1 MKKYL
6 GLIANEKKLS
16 TRMKRDSGAFKTAKD
31 SVSKNKNYINQSGTY
46 DFLFIGCD
54 KESEQLTNKLVDYFN
69 RMYPTKVLINLGSYR
84 LYPDAVK
91 VFKQTLNKMKGDITF
106 DGKLGIFIGQSGA
119 GMAMCANKIKKIRA
133 AVCNNINDVFGC
145 VTQQNTNVLCVNNT
159 LIMSELSHIV
169 ESFMRLEFQPVD
181 VHMKCVDKINNM

>member
-6 GLIANEKKLS
+6 GLLVNEKKLS
-16 TRMKRDSGAFKTAKD
+16 PRSRRNSSALKTAKD
-31 SVSKNKNYINQSGTY
+31 SVTRNNNYMKQGGTY

-54 KESEQLTNKLVDYFN
+54 KESEKLTNELVDYFN

-84 LYPDAVK
+84 LFPDLTIILK
-91 VFKQTLNKMKGDITF
+91 KTLNHMKTNINF
-106 DGKLGIFIGQSGA
+106 DSKLGIFIGQSGA

-133 AVCNNINDVFGC
+133 SACNNINDVFEG
-145 VTQQNTNVLCVNNT
+145 VTKLNMNVMCLNNT
-159 LIMSELSHIV
+159 LNMSEMSHIV

-181 VHMKCVDKINNM
+181 VHVKIVDKINKI

>member
-6 GLIANEKKLS
+6 GLLANEKKLS
-16 TRMKRDSGAFKTAKD
+16 ARSRRESAALKTAKE
-31 SVSKNKNYINQSGTY
+31 SVSKNKNYMNQVGTY

-54 KESEQLTNKLVDYFN
+54 KESEKITNELVNYFN

-84 LYPDAVK
+84 MYPDALK
-91 VFKQTLNKMKGDITF
+91 VFKQTLNKMKGNVTF
-106 DGKLGIFIGQSGA
+106 DGKLAIFLGQSGA

-145 VTQQNTNVLCVNNT
+145 VTQQNMNVLCVNNN
-159 LIMSELSHIV
+159 LDMSELSHIV
-169 ESFMRLEFQPVD
+169 ESFMRLEFQSVD
-181 VHMKCVDKINNM
+181 VHIKCVDKLNKM

>member
-6 GLIANEKKLS
+6 GLLANEKKLS
-16 TRMKRDSGAFKTAKD
+16 TRSRRESSALKTAKE

-54 KESEQLTNKLVDYFN
+54 KESEKIANGLVDYFN

-84 LYPDAVK
+84 MYPDIAK
-91 VFKQTLNKMKGDITF
+91 VFKQTLNKMKGNVSF
-106 DGKLGIFIGQSGA
+106 DGKLGIFLGHSGA

-145 VTQQNTNVLCVNNT
+145 VTQQNMNVLCVNNT
-159 LIMSELSHIV
+159 LNMTELSHIV

-181 VHMKCVDKINNM
+181 VHTKCVDKINKM

>member
-6 GLIANEKKLS
+6 GLLVNEKKLS
-16 TRMKRDSGAFKTAKD
+16 PRSRHNSSALKTAKE
-31 SVSKNKNYINQSGTY
+31 SVTRNKNYMKQGGTY

-54 KESEQLTNKLVDYFN
+54 KESEKLTNQLVNYFN

-84 LYPDAVK
+84 LFPDLTIILK
-91 VFKQTLNKMKGDITF
+91 KTLNHMKTNINF
-106 DGKLGIFIGQSGA
+106 DSKLGIFIGQSGA

-145 VTQQNTNVLCVNNT
+145 VTRQNMNVMCLNNT
-159 LIMSELSHIV
+159 LNMSEMSHIV

-181 VHMKCVDKINNM
+181 VHMKCVDKINKI

>member
-6 GLIANEKKLS
+6 GLLVNEKKLS
-16 TRMKRDSGAFKTAKD
+16 PRSRKNSSAFKTAKE
-31 SVSKNKNYINQSGTY
+31 SVTRNNNYMKQGGTY

-54 KESEQLTNKLVDYFN
+54 KESEALTKELVNYFN

-84 LYPDAVK
+84 LYPDATK
-91 VFKQTLNKMKGDITF
+91 VFKQTLNKMKGNISF
-106 DGKLGIFIGQSGA
+106 DGKLGIFLGQSGA

-145 VTQQNTNVLCVNNT
+145 VTLQNINVLCLNNT
-159 LIMSELSHIV
+159 LNMSELSHIV

-181 VHMKCVDKINNM
+181 IHMKCVDKINKM

>member
-6 GLIANEKKLS
+6 GLLVNEKKLS
-16 TRMKRDSGAFKTAKD
+16 PRSRKNSSALKTAKK
-31 SVSKNKNYINQSGTY
+31 SVSRNKNYMKQGGTY

-54 KESEQLTNKLVDYFN
+54 KESEKRTNELVDYFN

-84 LYPDAVK
+84 LFVDSAK
-91 VFKQTLNKMKGDITF
+91 VFKQTLNHMKGDVNY
-106 DGKLGIFIGQSGA
+106 DSKLGIFIGQSAA

-145 VTQQNTNVLCVNNT
+145 VTRQNMNVMCLNNT
-159 LIMSELSHIV
+159 LNMSEMSHIV

-181 VHMKCVDKINNM
+181 VHVKIVDKINKM

>member
-6 GLIANEKKLS
+6 GLLVNEKKLS
-16 TRMKRDSGAFKTAKD
+16 PRSRQNSTAFNTAKK
-31 SVSKNKNYINQSGTY
+31 SVSRNNNYMKQGGTY

-54 KESEQLTNKLVDYFN
+54 KESEKITNELVDYFN

-84 LYPDAVK
+84 LYPDAAK
-91 VFKQTLNKMKGDITF
+91 VFKQTLNHMKGNINF
-106 DGKLGIFIGQSGA
+106 DGKLGIFLGQYAA
-119 GMAMCANKIKKIRA
+119 GMSMCANKIKKIRS

-145 VTQQNTNVLCVNNT
+145 VTQQNMNVMCLNNT
-159 LIMSELSHIV
+159 MNISELSHIV

-181 VHMKCVDKINNM
+181 VHLKIVDKINKM

>member
-6 GLIANEKKLS
+6 GLLVNEKKLS
-16 TRMKRDSGAFKTAKD
+16 PRSRRNSSALKTAKK
-31 SVSKNKNYINQSGTY
+31 SVIRNNNYMKSTSTY

-54 KESEQLTNKLVDYFN
+54 KESEKITNELVDYFN

-84 LYPDAVK
+84 LYPDSMII
-91 VFKQTLNKMKGDITF
+91 FKKTLNKMKGDVSY
-106 DGKLGIFIGQSGA
+106 DGKLAIFIGQSAA

-145 VTQQNTNVLCVNNT
+145 VTQQNMNVMCLNNT
-159 LIMSELSHIV
+159 LNMSELSHIV

-181 VHMKCVDKINNM
+181 VHVKNVDKINKM

>member
-6 GLIANEKKLS
+6 GLLVNEKKLS
-16 TRMKRDSGAFKTAKD
+16 PRSRRNSSALKTAKE
-31 SVSKNKNYINQSGTY
+31 SVTRNNNYMKQGGTY

-54 KESEQLTNKLVDYFN
+54 KESEKITNQLVDYFN

-84 LYPDAVK
+84 LYPDSAK
-91 VFKQTLNKMKGDITF
+91 VFKQTLNKMKGNVIF
-106 DGKLGIFIGQSGA
+106 DGKLGILIGQSAA

-145 VTQQNTNVLCVNNT
+145 VTKQNMNVMCLNNT
-159 LIMSELSHIV
+159 LNMSEMSHIV

-181 VHMKCVDKINNM
+181 VHVKIVDKINKM

>member
-6 GLIANEKKLS
+6 GLLANEKKLS
-16 TRMKRDSGAFKTAKD
+16 ARSRRESSALKTAKE

-54 KESEQLTNKLVDYFN
+54 KESEKIANGLVDYFN

-84 LYPDAVK
+84 MYPDVAK
-91 VFKQTLNKMKGDITF
+91 VFKQTLNKMKGNVTF
-106 DGKLGIFIGQSGA
+106 DGKLGIFLGHSGA

-145 VTQQNTNVLCVNNT
+145 VTQQNMNVMCLNNT
-159 LIMSELSHIV
+159 LNMSELSHIV
-169 ESFMRLEFQPVD
+169 ESFLRLEFQPVNI
-181 VHMKCVDKINNM
+181 HTKCVDKINKM

>member
-31 SVSKNKNYINQSGTY
+31 SVSKNKNYMNQGGTY

-69 RMYPTKVLINLGSYR
+69 RMYPTKVLINLGSYQ
-84 LYPDAVK
+84 LYTDSSIILK
-91 VFKQTLNKMKGDITF
+91 KTLNKMKININF
-106 DGKLGIFIGQSGA
+106 DGKLAIFISGTPI
-119 GMAMCANKIKKIRA
+119 GMAMCLNKIKKIRT
-133 AVCNNINDVFGC
+133 AVCNNINDVFEG
-145 VTQQNTNVLCVNNT
+145 VTKLNMNVMCLNNT
-159 LIMSELSHIV
+159 LNMSELSHIV

-181 VHMKCVDKINNM
+181 VHVKNVDKINKM

>member
-6 GLIANEKKLS
+6 GLLANEKKLS
-16 TRMKRDSGAFKTAKD
+16 ARSRRESSALKTAKE

-54 KESEQLTNKLVDYFN
+54 KESEKIANGLVDYFN

-84 LYPDAVK
+84 MYPDVAK
-91 VFKQTLNKMKGDITF
+91 IFKQTLNKMKGNVTF
-106 DGKLGIFIGQSGA
+106 DGKLGIFLGHSGA

-145 VTQQNTNVLCVNNT
+145 VTQQNMNVMCLNNT
-159 LIMSELSHIV
+159 LNMSELSHIV

-181 VHMKCVDKINNM
+181 VHTKCVDKINKM

>member
-6 GLIANEKKLS
+6 GLLVNEKKLS
-16 TRMKRDSGAFKTAKD
+16 PRSRRNSSALKTAKK
-31 SVSKNKNYINQSGTY
+31 SVSRNKNYMKQSGTY

-54 KESEQLTNKLVDYFN
+54 KESEKRTNELVDYFN

-84 LYPDAVK
+84 LFADATII
-91 VFKQTLNKMKGDITF
+91 FKKTLNKMKGDVNY
-106 DGKLGIFIGQSGA
+106 DSKLGIFIGQSGA

-145 VTQQNTNVLCVNNT
+145 VTKQNMNVMCLNNT
-159 LIMSELSHIV
+159 LNMSELSHIV

-181 VHMKCVDKINNM
+181 VHVKNVDKINKM

>member
-16 TRMKRDSGAFKTAKD
+16 TRMKRDSDAFKTAKD
-31 SVSKNKNYINQSGTY
+31 SVSKNKNYMNQCGTY

-54 KESEQLTNKLVDYFN
+54 KDSEQLTNKLVDYFN

-91 VFKQTLNKMKGDITF
+91 VFKQTLNKMKGNVGF
-106 DGKLGIFIGQSGA
+106 DGKLGIFLGHSGA
-119 GMAMCANKIKKIRA
+119 GMAMCANKIKNIRA

-145 VTQQNTNVLCVNNT
+145 VTQQNMNVLCLNNI
-159 LIMSELSHIV
+159 LDMSELSHIV

-181 VHMKCVDKINNM
+181 IHIKNLDKINKM

>member
-6 GLIANEKKLS
+6 GLLANEKKLS
-16 TRMKRDSGAFKTAKD
+16 TRSRRESSAFKTAKD
-31 SVSKNKNYINQSGTY
+31 SVSKNNNYINQSGTY

-54 KESEQLTNKLVDYFN
+54 KESEQITNQLVDYFN

-91 VFKQTLNKMKGDITF
+91 VFKQTLNKMKGNISY
-106 DGKLGIFIGQSGA
+106 DGKLGIFLGQSA
-119 GMAMCANKIKKIRA
+119 SGMAMCANKIKKIRA
-133 AVCNNINDVFGC
+133 AICNNINDVFGC
-145 VTQQNTNVLCVNNT
+145 VTQQNINVLCLNNI
-159 LIMSELSHIV
+159 LDMSEISHIV

-181 VHMKCVDKINNM
+181 VHIKCVDKINKM

>member
-6 GLIANEKKLS
+6 GLLANEKKLS
-16 TRMKRDSGAFKTAKD
+16 ARSRRESSALKTAKE

-54 KESEQLTNKLVDYFN
+54 KESEKIANGLVDYFN

-84 LYPDAVK
+84 MYPDVAK
-91 VFKQTLNKMKGDITF
+91 VFKQTLNKMKGNVTF
-106 DGKLGIFIGQSGA
+106 DGKLGIFIGHSGA

-145 VTQQNTNVLCVNNT
+145 VTQQNMNVMCLNNT
-159 LIMSELSHIV
+159 LNMSELSHIV
-169 ESFMRLEFQPVD
+169 ESFLRLEFQPVNI
-181 VHMKCVDKINNM
+181 HTKCVDKINKM

>member
-6 GLIANEKKLS
+6 GLLVNEKKLS
-16 TRMKRDSGAFKTAKD
+16 PRSRRNSSALKTAKE
-31 SVSKNKNYINQSGTY
+31 SVTRNNNYMKQSGTY

-54 KESEQLTNKLVDYFN
+54 KESEALTNELVDYFN

-84 LYPDAVK
+84 LYPDSAK
-91 VFKQTLNKMKGDITF
+91 VFKQTLNKMKGNVIF
-106 DGKLGIFIGQSGA
+106 DGKLGIFIGQSAA

-145 VTQQNTNVLCVNNT
+145 VTQQNMNVMCLNNT
-159 LIMSELSHIV
+159 LNMSELSHIV
-169 ESFMRLEFQPVD
+169 ESFMRLEFQPVNI
-181 VHMKCVDKINNM
+181 HTKCVDKINKM